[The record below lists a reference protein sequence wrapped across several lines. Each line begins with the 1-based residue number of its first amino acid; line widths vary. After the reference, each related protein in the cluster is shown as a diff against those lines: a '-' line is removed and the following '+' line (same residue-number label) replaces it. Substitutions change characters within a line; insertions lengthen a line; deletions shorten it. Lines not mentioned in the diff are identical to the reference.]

1 MAGFQC
7 MHESIK
13 LHAKDLLGRDNI
25 KSTDLK
31 TVKKKKVG
39 ESLK

>member
-1 MAGFQC
+1 
-7 MHESIK
+7 MHESIE
-13 LHAKDLLGRDNI
+13 LHAKDLLCRGNI

-31 TVKKKKVG
+31 TVKKKKKNE